1 VFVDILV
8 YAAPRFSNGD
18 STELEIEMNQ
28 RIFAAAIVLAV
39 GATCTASLVFP
50 QTSAP
55 IPALRPGEACNLSK
69 FCGVP
74 YEYVASTASQSVAA
88 SSAQLINGVAKQV
101 GGHIGTGS
109 CFGSPICAWSIG
121 RETID
126 HPQHTPNMGYTYA
139 YPLDFPAGSTG
150 GVASVAMDSKGDI
163 FAFLRNAPGKPMLF
177 EWNSNHK
184 LVKSFGVD
192 IAGKPHGM
200 AVDAEDNLWICDQF
214 GDTVMKLSPEGE
226 LLMTLG
232 VKGQRGDWDEA
243 KGQRLLWQPMM
254 LAFAANGDI
263 YIAMGHGNESP
274 NDGAA
279 RILHLDKNGRFIN
292 QWFGN
297 AAGPGKFAMAHAI
310 AINPHNGDVY
320 IGDREEY
327 RIVVY
332 DGNGKFI
339 KTIQMP
345 NLVCAL
351 FVDRNERLWMATGQD
366 GQVVKLD
373 WDGNMVGAAGEG
385 PGTGAGQFIE
395 SNYMVQDPQGNLFVG
410 DTSATRVTE
419 LVASRR

>member
-1 VFVDILV
+1 MKQHTLI
-8 YAAPRFSNGD
+8 
-18 STELEIEMNQ
+18 
-28 RIFAAAIVLAV
+28 AIAV
-39 GATCTASLVFP
+39 IGLTYIAM
-50 QTSAP
+50 
-55 IPALRPGEACNLSK
+55 PALSQTTAPSPPPLRAGESCNLSK

-74 YEYVASTASQSVAA
+74 YAYVP
-88 SSAQLINGVAKQV
+88 SADPNAPPPIGAELINGVAKQV
-101 GGHIGTGS
+101 GGHVGMGS

-121 RETID
+121 RESIN
-126 HPQHTPNMGYTYA
+126 HLQHKSNMGYKYA
-139 YPLDFPAGSTG
+139 YPLHFPEGSSG
-150 GVASVAMDSKGDI
+150 GVSAVAMNSKGDI
-163 FAFLRNAPGKPMLF
+163 FAFLRNESGRPMIF
-177 EWNSNHK
+177 EWDANYK
-184 LVKSFGVD
+184 AVKAFGVD
-192 IAGKPHGM
+192 IADKPHGM
-200 AVDAEDNLWICDQF
+200 MVDAEDNLWICDQF
-214 GDTVMKLSPEGE
+214 GDTVMKLSPEGK

-232 VKGQRGDWDEA
+232 VKGKRGDWNEA

-279 RILHLDKNGRFIN
+279 RILHLDKSGKFIN

-297 AAGPGKFAMAHAI
+297 SAGPGKFAMAHAI
-310 AINPHNGDVY
+310 VINPSNGNIY
-320 IGDREEY
+320 IADREEY

-332 DGNGKFI
+332 DGSGKFI

-351 FVDRNERLWMATGQD
+351 FVDRSKQLWMATGQD

-373 WDGNMVGAAGEG
+373 WDGKILGAAGEG

-395 SNYMVQDPQGNLFVG
+395 SNYMVQDTRGNIYIG

-419 LVASRR
+419 LVAPTK